1 MTIRS
6 SILHLTFA
14 HPFNLAGYPEA
25 FPAGSYDVLTEYELL
40 YGLSFQAHRRVSTF
54 LRVEARAGVTEL
66 LPTTEND
73 LEAALARDTA
83 SQEISGPT
91 TSISSK
97 ETK

>member
-1 MTIRS
+1 MTIQS
-6 SILHLTFA
+6 SILHLTFV
-14 HPFNLAGYPEA
+14 HPFNLAGYPQT

-54 LRVEARAGVTEL
+54 LRVEGRAGMTEL

-73 LEAALARDTA
+73 LEVALARD
-83 SQEISGPT
+83 SVSHEISDT
-91 TSISSK
+91 TASISSK